1 MYHDAASLRA
11 TLVHDLRLP
20 PEAAAR
26 LAHLADDLPPLYFER
41 VVALLH
47 DTAEANFNHCLAG
60 EDARWEKLVAHL
72 TGLAPTLNLLWSHVR
87 DGEML
92 PDCCSQRGRCE
103 LGPEPPPDY

>member
-1 MYHDAASLRA
+1 MYHDSATARAA
-11 TLVHDLRLP
+11 LVRHLRLP

-26 LAHLADDLPPLYFER
+26 LAHLEADLPPLYFER

-72 TGLAPTLNLLWSHVR
+72 PGLAPALSLLWSHVR
-87 DGEML
+87 GGEMR
-92 PDCCSQRGRCE
+92 PDCTSVWGRCQ